1 MDSVEQRQDVA
12 EINALLLRM
21 NGTVI
26 HLDILIAGSD
36 KSEHWVEAVLRLVKK
51 GYTRQTKQ
59 TSLKTIPN
67 KNAAI
72 RGISEDGI
80 VGRQSQNSTETKK
93 EGVRGTSCEMYFHN
107 LAGSCV

>member
-36 KSEHWVEAVLRLVKK
+36 KSEHWVEAVLRPLREYIFWI
-51 GYTRQTKQ
+51 GEE
-59 TSLKTIPN
+59 
-67 KNAAI
+67 
-72 RGISEDGI
+72 GIHPTDEAFYGSKDGI
-80 VGRQSQNSTETKK
+80 AGRQSQNSTETKK

-107 LAGSCV
+107 LAGICV